1 MIRPYVAV
9 VSDSFRSAFA
19 SRVLWVALVAIYLFL
34 LAIAPIGYQEVFTTT
49 FRWTDFANGTRMKAM
64 LAQGIAETQDTA
76 KIAADSDL
84 AGSQSVAAVETP
96 AGRIA
101 RNLPE
106 ELRQNL
112 RKVAEGQEVRI
123 RLDILADGLNR
134 LYESDDWYDEA
145 IWKSASRLRELR
157 ELESLPGDELTEEL
171 RKRRA
176 RLRIEAALP
185 GVFESRGSRSIA
197 MTYAGWQFPAIFQIE
212 KSQFQLL
219 LNHFVLR
226 VIIDWVLG
234 FAMIFLGILVT
245 ASIIPDMLQP
255 GSLHLL
261 LSKPVSRSLLFLSKF
276 VGGCAFVF
284 VCVTQLIIGL
294 WLISGLRLDVWNAR
308 LLFCI
313 PVCVFLFS
321 VFYSVSAVA
330 GLKWRSPILS
340 IGLANAFGAGCLI
353 IGMGGAISDGFV
365 IERDRITGLT
375 TSGDNIIAST
385 RGGHLRR
392 LDRATDRWVDLF
404 PDDTGGSD
412 RVIPPVTLADGMV
425 ATARVRGGRMNLFG
439 SGATPLLLVDTAPS
453 GGPPSPSIELPAG
466 TRELYPMPGGAILAL
481 NTGELMIASAADIR
495 RSAGDD
501 EGGEQTDGTGGEDA
515 AATAA
520 PAAAD
525 VFGGWLPKLVKMM
538 GGPSDGFASVLPQG
552 MSLLTPNSVDIA
564 ANASHLFVFSGGKLM
579 RLDRPGPG
587 DAASTGP
594 SGKPGPSA
602 PSGPFGRAALRPGGD
617 AGARW
622 KVTATA
628 EATASG
634 RSVWV
639 RCIGDTAVVL
649 LRGDDPPLFFTDR
662 LEPIEADAAIA
673 ERLPGLS
680 ITSATSCQGAGAV
693 ALLAGEGHVW
703 MLASTVDGQITLDR
717 LGGATRGE
725 AMHWDES
732 DDKLWVAHHVDRVSA
747 WQLTGA
753 ESPAGWSRRP
763 AVTIRPSI
771 GGWRMVDRF
780 LVTPLRTVTP
790 QTGELGETIATIVS
804 GERSMQLPF
813 AGGGEEPIVQRYNVW
828 RPVLTCGGF
837 VAVMLLLG
845 CVYFARTDF

>member
-1 MIRPYVAV
+1 LIRPYVAV

-34 LAIAPIGYQEVFTTT
+34 LAIAPIGYREVFTTT

-64 LAQGIAETQDTA
+64 LAQGIVEIQGTSE
-76 KIAADSDL
+76 IAADSDT
-84 AGSQSVAAVETP
+84 SEPQSAAAAETP

-145 IWKSASRLRELR
+145 IWKSAPRLRELR
-157 ELESLPGDELTEEL
+157 ELESLPADELTEEL

-308 LLFCI
+308 LLLCI

-365 IERDRITGLT
+365 IERDRITGLAI
-375 TSGDNIIAST
+375 SGDHIITST

-392 LDRATDRWVDLF
+392 LDRATNRWADLF

-412 RVIPPVTLADGMV
+412 RVIPPVTLADGVV

-439 SGATPLLLVDTAPS
+439 SGATPLLLVDTTV
-453 GGPPSPSIELPAG
+453 GGPPSPAIELPAG
-466 TRELYPMPGGAILAL
+466 TRELYPMPDGAILAH

-501 EGGEQTDGTGGEDA
+501 EGDGQTNEQDDQTNETGGEA
-515 AATAA
+515 PAVKAA
-520 PAAAD
+520 PAAGD
-525 VFGGWLPKLVKMM
+525 VLGGWLPKLVKMM

-552 MSLLTPNSVDIA
+552 MSLLTPNSVDLA
-564 ANASHLFVFSGGKLM
+564 GDASHLFVFSGGKLM

-587 DAASTGP
+587 DAAPTG
-594 SGKPGPSA
+594 A
-602 PSGPFGRAALRPGGD
+602 AALLAGGD
-617 AGARW
+617 SGTRW

-639 RCIGDTAVVL
+639 RCIGDAAVVL

-673 ERLPGLS
+673 ERIPGLA
-680 ITSATSCQGAGAV
+680 ITSATSCHGAGAV

-703 MLASTVDGQITLDR
+703 MLAGNADGQITLDR

-725 AMHWDES
+725 AMRWEES
-732 DDKLWVAHHVDRVSA
+732 DGKLWVAHHVDRVSA

-753 ESPAGWSRRP
+753 ESTAGWSRRP

-804 GERSMQLPF
+804 GESSMQLPF
-813 AGGGEEPIVQRYNVW
+813 AGGGEEAIVQRYNVW